1 MAAVLEMQGGDMD
14 IDCGRWASAQGWIDA
29 LEREA
34 RVAYWNT
41 RIEFER
47 RVNLFLDA
55 VAGED
60 DDER

>member
-1 MAAVLEMQGGDMD
+1 MD
-14 IDCGRWASAQGWIDA
+14 VERWIAAQGWIDA

-47 RVNLFLDA
+47 RVKLFLDA

-60 DDER
+60 DDERR

>member
-1 MAAVLEMQGGDMD
+1 MDGDVYSNRHLEQW
-14 IDCGRWASAQGWIDA
+14 CEAQAWIDD

-47 RVNLFLDA
+47 RVKRFLDA